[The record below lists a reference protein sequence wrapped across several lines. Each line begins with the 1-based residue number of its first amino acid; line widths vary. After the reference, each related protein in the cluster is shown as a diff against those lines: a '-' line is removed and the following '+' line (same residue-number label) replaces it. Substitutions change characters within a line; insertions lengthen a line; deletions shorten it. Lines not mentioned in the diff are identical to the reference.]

1 MTMTLPRTLGRNT
14 PAPGLDRAPARRN
27 QSRVALGAFL
37 VVALGLAFAVSYSSA
52 GDRQAVLAV
61 ARPVAAG
68 QVITAADVT
77 EVRISGDPGLHP
89 VAARDRSRIV
99 GRTAGVA
106 LTPGTLVTPAQVAD
120 GPSVPAGRAVV
131 GAALKRGQFPPELR
145 VGDAVDVVITPATG
159 VADPAAGSAAFAS
172 VAGRVS
178 GITPTTNGAD
188 TVVSLD
194 VAQNVASA
202 LAVAAGRGQVSLVL
216 TGGAS

>member
-1 MTMTLPRTLGRNT
+1 MTMTLPRTLGRTT

-37 VVALGLAFAVSYSSA
+37 VVALGLAFAVSYSTA

-68 QVITAADVT
+68 QVISAADVT

-89 VAARDRSRIV
+89 VQARDRSRIV

-131 GAALKRGQFPPELR
+131 GAALKPGQFPPALR
-145 VGDAVDVVITPATG
+145 VGDAVDVVITPATS
-159 VADPAAGSAAFAS
+159 VADPTAGSAAFAS

-194 VAQNVASA
+194 VAQNVAPA

>member
-1 MTMTLPRTLGRNT
+1 MTMTLPRTLGRT
-14 PAPGLDRAPARRN
+14 PTAPGLDRAPAHRN
-27 QSRVALGAFL
+27 QSRVAMGAFL
-37 VVALGLAFAVSYSSA
+37 IVAFSLAFAVSFSRA

-77 EVRISGDPGLHP
+77 EVRISADPGLHP
-89 VAARDRSRIV
+89 VPARDRSRIV

-106 LTPGTLVTPAQVAD
+106 LTPGTLVTPAQVAS

-131 GAALKRGQFPPELR
+131 GAALKPGQFPPDLH
-145 VGDAVDVVITPATG
+145 VGDAVDVVIAPATG
-159 VADPAAGSAAFAS
+159 VADPAAGSTAFAS
-172 VAGRVS
+172 VTGRVS
-178 GITPTTNGAD
+178 GITPTTNGTD

-194 VAQNVASA
+194 VAQNVAPA

-216 TGGAS
+216 TGGTP

>member
-1 MTMTLPRTLGRNT
+1 M
-14 PAPGLDRAPARRN
+14 
-27 QSRVALGAFL
+27 GAFL
-37 VVALGLAFAVSYSSA
+37 IVAFSLAFAVSFASA

-89 VAARDRSRIV
+89 VPARDRSRIV

-106 LTPGTLVTPAQVAD
+106 LTPGTLVTPAQFAP

-131 GAALKRGQFPPELR
+131 GAALKSGQFPPDLH
-145 VGDAVDVVITPATG
+145 VGDAVDVVIAPATG
-159 VADPAAGSAAFAS
+159 VADPAASSSAFAS
-172 VAGRVS
+172 VTGRVS
-178 GITPTTNGAD
+178 GITAAANGAD

-194 VAQNVASA
+194 VAQNVAPA
-202 LAVAAGRGQVSLVL
+202 LSVAAGRGQVSLVL